1 MEDITKEDIHRVAN
15 DLSIKITDKQ
25 VKEILELYPCEA
37 EEDTTATWNLIVENL
52 IYNVKNK

>member
-25 VKEILELYPCEA
+25 AKEILELYPCEA
-37 EEDTTATWNLIVENL
+37 EEDTTAIWDLIVENL
-52 IYNVKNK
+52 IYSVKNQ